1 MKVLVVV
8 DMQNDFV
15 TGVLGT
21 ESAQAIVPAVKAKI
35 EEYRNAGNVVIF
47 TRDTHGEDYLTTQEG
62 EKLPVKHCIEDTEG
76 WQIVPQLDAKDSVI
90 VDKPTFGSYKLVD
103 VIAELDPESIELI
116 GVCTDI
122 CVISNAMLLKAMFT
136 ETPIIID
143 PDCCAGVTRKSHYVA
158 LEAMKACQIEIK

>member
-62 EKLPVKHCIEDTEG
+62 
-76 WQIVPQLDAKDSVI
+76 
-90 VDKPTFGSYKLVD
+90 
-103 VIAELDPESIELI
+103 
-116 GVCTDI
+116 
-122 CVISNAMLLKAMFT
+122 
-136 ETPIIID
+136 
-143 PDCCAGVTRKSHYVA
+143 
-158 LEAMKACQIEIK
+158 